1 MKESFS
7 FQKIPVSTYRLQF
20 NYLFGFVDAAEVV
33 PYLHE
38 LGITDVYASPYFK
51 ARRGSV
57 HGYDIIDPNMLNPE
71 VGTEEEYHVL
81 TKRLKNYGMGQI
93 LDIVP
98 NHMCAESENQWWL
111 DVLENGQSSIYAD
124 FFDIN
129 WNPPVRKLAGKM
141 LIPLLEDHYGKVLER
156 QELEL
161 VFEEGAFF
169 VSYFGN
175 KFPIRPDTYKLILQH
190 RIEDLQTRL
199 SSDSPHLTE
208 LLRVIT
214 VLTHLPPHTKKN
226 QDNIVERYC
235 EKEII
240 KKRLFILCNE
250 SLEIRNFIA
259 ENIRIFNG
267 IKGNIDS
274 FNLLDGLLSEQIWRL
289 SNWRI
294 GMEEINYRRFF
305 DINNIAAIRIEN
317 PEVFDKIH
325 RLIFKLITE
334 RNVTGLRVDHPDG
347 LYNPSEYFKKL
358 QQACFVKSMTS
369 FPGNVGNEIRLKDLD
384 HESQIVRQFDNL
396 LSSDPQFKPFYIIAE
411 KILTKGE
418 KIPDDWP
425 LFGTTGYDFLNSLNG
440 IFVDIRNAKAFDHI
454 YSEFIKMKINFQD
467 IVYKTKKLV
476 MQAAMSSEI
485 STLGNYLNTISEK
498 NRHTRDF
505 TLNSLTRAIIE
516 VSAYFPVYRSYVNTV
531 RVRDRD
537 RHCIELA
544 VAKARR
550 RNPVISSS
558 IFDYLRDVLLLKFP
572 DDLSDGD
579 KKEWLDFVMKFQ
591 QITGPVMAK
600 GFEDS
605 ALYVFNRLLS
615 LNEVGGSP
623 ERFGTPLGTFHGRNV
638 KRARHWPHTLITTS
652 THDTKRSE
660 DVRARIN
667 VLSEIPEK
675 WKDHLIRWRW
685 LNIKKKAVVKGRAA
699 PDNNEEYFLYQTL
712 IGAWPIDAMS
722 RSAYEVF
729 KKRIKEYLLK
739 VIREAKVNT
748 NHLNPCIAYENA
760 VMAFVD
766 AIMADAQFVKEFEP
780 FQKMISYY
788 GMFNSLSQTL
798 LKIASPGIPDFYQG
812 TETWDFSLVD
822 PDNRRPV
829 DYAAAMS
836 MLSQLKQSELEIGPR
851 ALAREVSVDRAD
863 GRVKLYLTYKAL
875 NWRRENKLLF
885 ITGAYIPL
893 MSMGDHKDHICA
905 FARSSEHGTVLVIV
919 PRFISG
925 LVQTIDRTT
934 PWEIIW
940 DKTSII
946 ITDEIAADNY
956 RNIFTDEKI
965 SVIRQS
971 GERLL
976 ALGTVFSS
984 FPVAMLSA
992 F

>member
-38 LGITDVYASPYFK
+38 LGITDVYASPYLK

-57 HGYDIIDPNMLNPE
+57 HGYDIIDPSMLNPE

-81 TKRLKNYGMGQI
+81 TKRMKNYGMGQI

-98 NHMCAESENQWWL
+98 NHMCAESENLWWL

-124 FFDIN
+124 FFDID

-141 LIPLLEDHYGKVLER
+141 LIPLLGDHYGNVLER

-199 SSDSPHLTE
+199 SGDSSHLTE

-214 VLTHLPPHTKKN
+214 VLTHLPPHTKQNRDKLA
-226 QDNIVERYC
+226 ERHC

-250 SLEIRNFIA
+250 SPEIRNFIA

-274 FNLLDGLLSEQIWRL
+274 FNLLDGLLSKQIWRL

-358 QQACFVKSMTS
+358 QQACFVKSMTP
-369 FPGNVGNEIRLKDLD
+369 FTADGGNEILPKDLD
-384 HESQIVRQFDNL
+384 HESQIVRQFDNP

-418 KIPDDWP
+418 KIPADWP
-425 LFGTTGYDFLNSLNG
+425 LYGTTGYDFLNSLNG
-440 IFVDIRNAKAFDHI
+440 IFVDIGNAKAFDHI
-454 YSEFIKMKINFQD
+454 YSEFIKMEINFKD

-476 MQAAMSSEI
+476 MQVAMSSEI

-516 VSAYFPVYRSYVNTV
+516 VSACFPVYRSYVNTV
-531 RVRDRD
+531 RVSDRD

-544 VAKARR
+544 VAKAKR

-558 IFDYLRDVLLLKFP
+558 IFP
-572 DDLSDGD
+572 
-579 KKEWLDFVMKFQ
+579 
-591 QITGPVMAK
+591 ITSEMS
-600 GFEDS
+600 FYS
-605 ALYVFNRLLS
+605 
-615 LNEVGGSP
+615 
-623 ERFGTPLGTFHGRNV
+623 TF
-638 KRARHWPHTLITTS
+638 LMTS
-652 THDTKRSE
+652 VTATKRNGS
-660 DVRARIN
+660 I
-667 VLSEIPEK
+667 LS
-675 WKDHLIRWRW
+675 
-685 LNIKKKAVVKGRAA
+685 
-699 PDNNEEYFLYQTL
+699 
-712 IGAWPIDAMS
+712 
-722 RSAYEVF
+722 
-729 KKRIKEYLLK
+729 
-739 VIREAKVNT
+739 
-748 NHLNPCIAYENA
+748 
-760 VMAFVD
+760 
-766 AIMADAQFVKEFEP
+766 
-780 FQKMISYY
+780 
-788 GMFNSLSQTL
+788 
-798 LKIASPGIPDFYQG
+798 
-812 TETWDFSLVD
+812 
-822 PDNRRPV
+822 
-829 DYAAAMS
+829 
-836 MLSQLKQSELEIGPR
+836 
-851 ALAREVSVDRAD
+851 
-863 GRVKLYLTYKAL
+863 
-875 NWRRENKLLF
+875 
-885 ITGAYIPL
+885 
-893 MSMGDHKDHICA
+893 
-905 FARSSEHGTVLVIV
+905 
-919 PRFISG
+919 
-925 LVQTIDRTT
+925 
-934 PWEIIW
+934 
-940 DKTSII
+940 
-946 ITDEIAADNY
+946 
-956 RNIFTDEKI
+956 
-965 SVIRQS
+965 
-971 GERLL
+971 
-976 ALGTVFSS
+976 
-984 FPVAMLSA
+984 
-992 F
+992 